1 MTGGLVLT
9 KKIVFTVDVDRDLAW
24 HKQGTHE
31 AVTKDKDKALFDA
44 TREGLTRL
52 LEVLKD
58 EGVPATFFFEAAAAQ
73 EINAREKNGLGK
85 LIDAKHEIA
94 GHGFHHEDFT
104 GSLTGVIM
112 TRAKKKAIL
121 KKSREALKKIFP
133 KRRITGFRA
142 PYLNYDD
149 ELFSLLGETGYSF
162 DSSTYAKLPRVEK
175 RGKIFEIPLTEG
187 VDARGKR
194 MVSYLW
200 PLMEGNRSVVEY
212 DEFASRVLSQSD
224 FLVVAT
230 HSWHAHLSIEGR
242 RPDTEIEQK
251 LQDVGRVLRALG
263 EQGEFVTASELIA
276 KSR

>member
-1 MTGGLVLT
+1 MTGN

-31 AVTKDKDKALFDA
+31 AVTKDKDTAVFDA
-44 TREGLTRL
+44 TREGLKRL

-58 EGVPATFFFEAAAAQ
+58 ENIPATFFFEAAAAQ
-73 EINAREKNGLGK
+73 EINAREKNNLSR
-85 LIDAKHEIA
+85 LVSLEHEIA

-112 TRAKKKAIL
+112 TKAKKKAVL
-121 KKSREALKKIFP
+121 EKSRKALKKIFP

-149 ELFSLLGETGYSF
+149 ELFSLLGETGYAY
-162 DSSTYAKLPRVEK
+162 DSSAYSKLPRVEK
-175 RGKIFEIPLTEG
+175 KGRIFEIPLTEG

-230 HSWHAHLSIEGR
+230 HSWHTHLSIEGR
-242 RPDTEIEQK
+242 RPDSEIEQK
-251 LQDVGRVLRALG
+251 VQDVGRILRALG
-263 EQGEFVTASELIA
+263 EQGEFVTMQRLLS
-276 KSR
+276 K